1 MFHPSGEV
9 GKQVMMGIFV
19 RDIFLDQVR
28 CRADRAEEGMS
39 RWESCERCTPGR
51 APLAALCRT
60 DRAQGSSQRRG
71 GDDVLAA
78 QCGELA
84 EP

>member
-39 RWESCERCTPGR
+39 R
-51 APLAALCRT
+51 
-60 DRAQGSSQRRG
+60 
-71 GDDVLAA
+71 
-78 QCGELA
+78 
-84 EP
+84 